1 MYRCLVNLQIALT
14 TPAWRLRDS
23 LEERAGIPGTRAA
36 HGLSGLVGG
45 VPVAS
50 YEGQRV
56 VSTAHPN
63 TASARAVELALRFGP
78 AWRALRFGQVLVRSG
93 CVGGHVDVYMSC
105 ILWCSC

>member
-1 MYRCLVNLQIALT
+1 MYRCLVNLQVALT

-36 HGLSGLVGG
+36 HGLYRLAVFRL
-45 VPVAS
+45 AS
-50 YEGQRV
+50 YKGQRV

-93 CVGGHVDVYMSC
+93 CVGGHVDVYMYC